1 MSSILRYSYR
11 SQLAFTLV
19 ELMIIIAVV
28 GMLTAIAIPCYQR
41 YIANTQ
47 VSETLN
53 IAYGLKTSIATNLQ
67 YGTCFANRSP
77 TASTVKGIDSI
88 SGKYGTATITSAN
101 AGLPPCGI
109 EYTFISNGVS
119 NALQNKTIAF
129 SVSSNG
135 VLGKSSSTTIDE
147 KYLPHALK

>member
-28 GMLTAIAIPCYQR
+28 GMLTAIAIPSYQR

>member
-1 MSSILRYSYR
+1 MPSILKQSYR
-11 SQLAFTLV
+11 SQLGFTLV

-28 GMLTAIAIPCYQR
+28 GTLTAIAIPSYQR

-67 YGTCFANRSP
+67 NGTCFADMSL
-77 TASTVKGIDSI
+77 TASTINGIDSM
-88 SGKYGTATITSAN
+88 SGKYGTAVITSAKLGQ
-101 AGLPPCGI
+101 APCGI
-109 EYTFISNGVS
+109 EYTFRSNGVS
-119 NALQNKTIAF
+119 NDLQNKTIYF
-129 SVSSNG
+129 TVSSNG
-135 VLGKSSSTTIDE
+135 ILGKSPSTTVDE